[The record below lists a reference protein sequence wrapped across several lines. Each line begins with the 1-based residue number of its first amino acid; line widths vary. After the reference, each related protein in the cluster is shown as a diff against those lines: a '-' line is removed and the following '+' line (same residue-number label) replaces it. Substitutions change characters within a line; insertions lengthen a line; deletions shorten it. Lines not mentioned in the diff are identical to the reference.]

1 MGPVEEEAPPPP
13 PAKKMTS
20 VEYLDTMYGGIG
32 PENGK
37 ILGTGYPPAAI
48 AIAKLGTPATLD
60 FFRAAE
66 LKHGRIAMFG
76 FFGWLAN
83 IQNIHFPGYISPSKG
98 ITFADLDTM
107 NGVDAFFG

>member
-1 MGPVEEEAPPPP
+1 MKRLGQLTHLFPLRTAASLCTVPPKTRPVFAEEEAAAEEA
-13 PAKKMTS
+13 PAEAEAEAPAPAPAPKLTA

-60 FFRAAE
+60 FMR
-66 LKHGRIAMFG
+66 
-76 FFGWLAN
+76 
-83 IQNIHFPGYISPSKG
+83 
-98 ITFADLDTM
+98 
-107 NGVDAFFG
+107 